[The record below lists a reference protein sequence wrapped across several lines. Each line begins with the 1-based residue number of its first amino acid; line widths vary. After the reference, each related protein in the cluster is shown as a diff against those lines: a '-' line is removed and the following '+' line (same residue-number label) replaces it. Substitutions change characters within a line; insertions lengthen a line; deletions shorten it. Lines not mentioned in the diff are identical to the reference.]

1 MKLKAI
7 DVVNDLKELQLGEI
21 YLFFESSKSISLIVR
36 ENDTPQIAVKLKKE
50 VHYFSFNERD
60 KAQELFDKSFVIND
74 DIYNNPDKFIDFI
87 MNCEID
93 VRYRYSDSKRS
104 IAIETEHDD
113 GTFYWSYTNGWNNTY
128 PMKNANYIKTFK
140 TAKGARLSLINYLG
154 LKS

>member
-1 MKLKAI
+1 MKLKAV
-7 DVVNDLKELQLGEI
+7 DVVNDLKELQLGEVC
-21 YLFFESSKSISLIVR
+21 LFSESSKSISLIIR

-60 KAQELFDKSFVIND
+60 KAQELFDKSFVITD
-74 DIYNNPDKFIDFI
+74 DIYNNPDKLIDFI

-104 IAIETEHDD
+104 IIIDTEND
-113 GTFYWSYTNGWNNTY
+113 GTCYWIYSNGWNNSF
-128 PMKNANYIKTFK
+128 PMKNANIIKTFK
-140 TAKGARLSLINYLG
+140 TEKGARLSLIKYLG